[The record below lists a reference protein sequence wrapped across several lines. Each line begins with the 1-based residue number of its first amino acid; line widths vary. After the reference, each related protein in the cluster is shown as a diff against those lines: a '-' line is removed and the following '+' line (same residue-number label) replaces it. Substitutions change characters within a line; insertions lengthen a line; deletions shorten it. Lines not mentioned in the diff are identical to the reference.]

1 MLSPDAAMVVGLA
14 STAMPFADS
23 PEAEAERWLRV
34 LRLHGEAGRALT
46 TLGVGEAAV
55 GEAPHP
61 QAPDPAPFADQDVI
75 ASVSD
80 QALHL
85 ATDRGAATVGTVDVL
100 LAVMEIYGPH
110 FDCVLRAHG
119 ATRDDV
125 IESLAT
131 ATPSHHH

>member
-46 TLGVGEAAV
+46 VLGVGEAPLA
-55 GEAPHP
+55 EPEHA
-61 QAPDPAPFADQDVI
+61 ASETADASEVDGPDVI
-75 ASVSD
+75 ASVND
-80 QALHL
+80 HALHR

-100 LAVMEIYGPH
+100 LAVMDVYGQH
-110 FDCVLRAHG
+110 FDFVLKAHG

-131 ATPSHHH
+131 GGSRA